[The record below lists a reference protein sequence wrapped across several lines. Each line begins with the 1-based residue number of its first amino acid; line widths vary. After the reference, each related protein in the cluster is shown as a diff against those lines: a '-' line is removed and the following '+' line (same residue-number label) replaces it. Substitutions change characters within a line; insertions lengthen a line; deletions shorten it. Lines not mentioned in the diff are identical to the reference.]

1 MFDFLKRQQDRF
13 DGRTSAAITEALDKS
28 HAVIEFTPQ
37 GQIINANQNFLSAM
51 QYSLSEIVGQHHSMF
66 VESAERNSEDYRQ
79 FWPSLARGDFKQS
92 EYKRIKKSGEVI
104 WLQATYN
111 PINDNSGNVVK
122 VIKFATDISKDKLRN
137 IDYEGK
143 LDAISKSQ
151 AIIEFNPDGTIIT
164 ANENFCGAIG
174 YRLEEIAGKHH
185 SMFVSPEEKA
195 SSEYKQFWHEL
206 RNGEF
211 QAARYKRLAKGGRE
225 IWIEATYNPIVSPDG
240 EVLKIVKFATD
251 ITKNVEDEKRF
262 AELSLVANE
271 TDNSV
276 IITDSAGIIEY
287 VNPGFCKLTGYSESE
302 AIGQKPG
309 VILQGQHTDKS
320 TTRRIREKLDAQV
333 PFYEEILN
341 YDRHGNAYW
350 ISLAINPIFDKNGK
364 LIKFVSIQ
372 TNINETKTRVL
383 ENDVRLEA
391 INQSNLVF
399 EFDPN
404 GEMNAANTLAMHA
417 FGSSEL
423 SQTVKIFDN
432 LRNRVDKDD
441 WTKIEAGQVVSSN
454 MNIPL
459 PSGDTLSLAVSISP
473 VFDVDGKISKVLAYG
488 ADVSERNNVIAKT
501 YDAMSQVLDRIG
513 SIIQTINGIS
523 DQTNL
528 LALNAAI
535 ESARAGEAGRGFAV
549 VAEEVRNLA
558 FSTTES
564 AKEISTL
571 IDETKGHVDALSEY
585 MGDK

>member
-1 MFDFLKRQQDRF
+1 MFDFLKRQQDGF
-13 DGRTSAAITEALDKS
+13 DNRTSAAITEALDKS

-37 GQIINANQNFLSAM
+37 GKIVKANQNFLSAM

-66 VESAERNSEDYRQ
+66 VDANERNSEDYRQ

-111 PINDNSGNVVK
+111 PIRDSNGNVVK
-122 VIKFATDISKDKLRN
+122 VVKFATDISKDKLRN

-143 LDAISKSQ
+143 LAAISKSQ
-151 AIIEFNPDGTIIT
+151 AVIEFNPDGTIIV
-164 ANENFCGAIG
+164 ANDNFCGAIG
-174 YRLEEIAGKHH
+174 YRLDEIVGKHH
-185 SMFVSPEEKA
+185 SMFVSAEEKA
-195 SSEYKQFWHEL
+195 STQYKQFWDAL
-206 RNGEF
+206 RRGEY
-211 QAARYKRLAKGGRE
+211 QAARYKRFAKGGRE
-225 IWIEATYNPIVSPDG
+225 VWIEATYNPIISPDG

-251 ITKNVEDEKRF
+251 ITKSVEDEKRF

-276 IITDSAGIIEY
+276 IITDARGIIEY

-309 VILQGQHTDKS
+309 TILQGQHTDKG
-320 TTRRIREKLDAQV
+320 TTQRIREKLDAQV

-350 ISLAINPIFDKNGK
+350 ISLAINPVFDDAGQ
-364 LIKFVSIQ
+364 LVKFVSIQ
-372 TNINETKTRVL
+372 TNINKTKTRVL

-399 EFDPN
+399 EFNPN
-404 GEMNAANTLAMHA
+404 GDMNAANTLAMHA
-417 FGSSEL
+417 FGCTEL
-423 SQTVKIFDN
+423 SQAAKTFES
-432 LRNRVDKDD
+432 LRSRLGKDD
-441 WTKIEAGQVVSSN
+441 WAKLESGQVVSSN
-454 MNIPL
+454 INIPL
-459 PSGDTLSLAVSISP
+459 STGDTLSLAMSISP

-488 ADVSERNNVIAKT
+488 ADVSERNSVIAQT
-501 YDAMSQVLDRIG
+501 HDAMSQVLDRIG

-571 IDETKGHVDALSEY
+571 IDETKGHVDVLSEF
-585 MGDK
+585 MGD

>member
-1 MFDFLKRQQDRF
+1 MFNFLKRQQEGF
-13 DGRTSAAITEALDKS
+13 DSRTSAAITEALDRS

-37 GQIINANQNFLSAM
+37 GQIVNANQNFLSAM
-51 QYSLSEIVGQHHSMF
+51 QYSLSDIVGQHHSMF
-66 VESAERNSEDYRQ
+66 VDAKERESRDYRQ
-79 FWPSLARGDFKQS
+79 FWSSLARGDFKQS
-92 EYKRIKKSGEVI
+92 EYKRLKKSGEVI

-111 PINDNSGNVVK
+111 PIKDASGSIVK
-122 VIKFATDISKDKLRN
+122 IVKFATDISKDKLRN

-143 LDAISKSQ
+143 LNAISKSQ

-164 ANENFCGAIG
+164 ANDNFCRAIG
-174 YRLEEIAGKHH
+174 YHVEEIAGKHH
-185 SMFVSPEEKA
+185 SMFVSPEEKT
-195 SSEYKQFWHEL
+195 SSEYRHFWDEL
-206 RNGEF
+206 RDGKF
-211 QAARYKRLAKGGRE
+211 QAGRFKRLAKIGRE
-225 IWIEATYNPIVSPDG
+225 IWIEATYNPIISPDG
-240 EVLKIVKFATD
+240 AVLKIVKFATD
-251 ITKNVEDEKRF
+251 ITKNVENEKRF

-276 IITDSAGIIEY
+276 IITDAAGVIEY
-287 VNPGFCKLTGYSESE
+287 VNPGFCKLTGYSEWE
-302 AIGQKPG
+302 AIGKKPG
-309 VILQGQHTDKS
+309 AMLQGRHTDKDAIQ
-320 TTRRIREKLDAQV
+320 RIREKLHAQV

-350 ISLAINPIFDKNGK
+350 ISLAINPIFDKAGK

-383 ENDVRLEA
+383 ENAVRLEA

-404 GEMNAANTLAMHA
+404 GEMKAANTLAMHA
-417 FGSSEL
+417 FACAEL
-423 SQTVKIFDN
+423 AQAAKIFES
-432 LRNRVDKDD
+432 LRSRVSQDD
-441 WTKIEAGQVVSSN
+441 WEKIEAGQVVSSN
-454 MNIPL
+454 MSILL
-459 PSGDTLSLAVSISP
+459 PSGDTSSLAMSISP
-473 VFDVDGKISKVLAYG
+473 VFDVDGHISKVLAYG
-488 ADVSERNNVIAKT
+488 ADVSERNKVIAQT

-571 IDETKGHVDALSEY
+571 IEETKGHVDVLSEY
-585 MGDK
+585 MGD